1 MFEALSFLRH
11 FDEPSLD
18 WFFNHAVERQVTA
31 NTVLIEEGRHPQAV
45 FIVVQGLVGVRV
57 ASAGARP
64 VAQLGPGELLGE
76 ISLLEDSPATATVTA
91 TEDTRLLTI
100 ARDVLRD
107 RLDARSA
114 FAAQWY
120 RAVALI
126 QSRRLRERVTALTE
140 RVRSVEELADETDAA
155 WQPTLAAVKDF
166 KSLMRELDQHAM
178 KHGQFDEDLR
188 SSTCARFQNFLAH
201 LNEQIGDASLLADH
215 VRQKIGAR
223 ISIELL
229 PYILLTSTAER
240 CYSKPRGYA
249 GDYMTIELIYQNQP
263 GGSQRVGPLIDH
275 WFLENSA
282 AKAVRNRRELF
293 VREIHRTC
301 EAIQGRPARV
311 CALACGPAEE
321 VFDVLT
327 TPQRAPRLEATLID
341 IDPQALDFVRNKAAA
356 LGFDA
361 KLRLVEASLVY
372 LAAGRQQID
381 NLDSQ
386 DLIYSIG
393 LIDYFND
400 KWVVK
405 LLDYMHALL
414 APGGRAI
421 LGNFHPGNPNKV
433 FMDYVLD
440 WRLIHRD
447 EDDMHRLFSASKFG
461 RPCTNIWYEGERIN
475 LFAECVKAPPEI
487 S

>member
-11 FDEPSLD
+11 FDEPALD
-18 WFFNHAVERQVTA
+18 WLFDHAVERQVMSGTI
-31 NTVLIEEGRHPQAV
+31 LIEEGRHPEAV

-57 ASAGARP
+57 ASAGERP

-91 TEDTRLLTI
+91 TENTLLLTI
-100 ARDVLRD
+100 SRDVLRD
-107 RLDARSA
+107 RLDANA
-114 FAAQWY
+114 QFAAQWY

-140 RVRSVEELADETDAA
+140 RARSVEELAEHAEAA
-155 WQPTLAAVKDF
+155 LQPTLAAVNEF
-166 KSLMRELDQHAM
+166 KSLLRELDQHAI
-178 KHGQFDEDLR
+178 KHGRFDEDLR
-188 SSTCARFQNFLAH
+188 RSTCAKFQEFLAR
-201 LNEQIGDASLLADH
+201 LNEQIGDASLLPDH

-229 PYILLTSTAER
+229 PYVLLTSTTER
-240 CYSKPRGYA
+240 FYSKPRGYA
-249 GDYMTIELIYQNQP
+249 GDYMTIELIYQNRP
-263 GGSQRVGPLIDH
+263 GGSQRVGPLLDH

-282 AKAVRNRRELF
+282 AKAVRNRRGLF
-293 VREIHRTC
+293 AREIRRTC
-301 EAIQGRPARV
+301 EAAHDRPARV

-327 TPQRAPRLEATLID
+327 APEGAPRIEATLVD
-341 IDPQALDFVRNKAAA
+341 IDAQALDFVRSKAAT

-361 KLRLVEASLVY
+361 KLRFVEGSVIY
-372 LAAGRQQID
+372 LAAGRQHID
-381 NLDSQ
+381 DLPPQ

-405 LLDYMHALL
+405 LLDYIHRLL
-414 APGGRAI
+414 RPGGRVI
-421 LGNFHPGNPNKV
+421 LGNFHPANPNKV

-440 WRLIHRD
+440 WKLIHRD
-447 EDDMHRLFSASKFG
+447 EDDMHRLFGASRFG
-461 RPCTNIWYEGERIN
+461 RSCTDIWFEDERIN
-475 LFAECVKAPPEI
+475 LFAECVKAPNV